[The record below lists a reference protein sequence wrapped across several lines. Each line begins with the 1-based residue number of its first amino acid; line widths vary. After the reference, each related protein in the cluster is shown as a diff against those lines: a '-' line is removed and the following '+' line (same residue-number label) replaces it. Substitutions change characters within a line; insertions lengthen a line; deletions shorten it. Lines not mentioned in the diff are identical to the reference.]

1 MTNIQYLD
9 DVIEMFSEEANDED
23 LRSAKNRPNIKNS
36 GTGMDQLVI
45 PFDGN
50 THKSENQLFRIEK

>member
-9 DVIEMFSEEANDED
+9 GVIEMFPEEANDED

-50 THKSENQLFRIEK
+50 TYK

>member
-1 MTNIQYLD
+1 
-9 DVIEMFSEEANDED
+9 MFPEEANDED

-50 THKSENQLFRIEK
+50 TYKSENQ